1 MIQEETCY
9 DLFCKN
15 AQVYE
20 HVIKYDADVRFTE
33 YRGSEKTTKKKCLK
47 LLQTDEEMK

>member
-1 MIQEETCY
+1 MIC
-9 DLFCKN
+9 FAKN

-33 YRGSEKTTKKKCLK
+33 YRGSEKKDGNEITVFQKITA
-47 LLQTDEEMK
+47 DR